1 MTEAASQSCSYI
13 KRYFEN
19 MLQIYRTP
27 TMPKCDFSNVIELQ
41 TFEMSSLQKQVK
53 KMLLLNRLF
62 AKIFI
67 EVFAEVVAPAT
78 KEEVA

>member
-1 MTEAASQSCSYI
+1 
-13 KRYFEN
+13 
-19 MLQIYRTP
+19 
-27 TMPKCDFSNVIELQ
+27 MPKCDFSNVIELQ